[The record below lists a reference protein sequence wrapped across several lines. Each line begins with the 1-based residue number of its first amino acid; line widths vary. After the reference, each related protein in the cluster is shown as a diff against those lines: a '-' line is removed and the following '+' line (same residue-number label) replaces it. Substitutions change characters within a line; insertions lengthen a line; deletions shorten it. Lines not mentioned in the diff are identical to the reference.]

1 MHRHAP
7 RLALSAAAVL
17 SLSLTSLAPE
27 ALASAPPSGQPIVS
41 DVASFHWSS
50 ALASPRMVRL
60 DGTNGSITVSAST
73 DGKLDVRATVSDGD
87 PARVKVVAR
96 EEGAGVVVC
105 VLYADESPDACRVGG
120 VNRSGSGKG
129 HHNDPTV
136 DLIARVPAGVSVAA
150 ETLNGGIHVNASG
163 SEVRATT
170 LNGNIDVSGAT
181 VTEATTLNGNVE
193 ASLSSPPA
201 GRTAFTSNN
210 GNVKVRLPGATN
222 ADVEA
227 STMRGEITVTFPMT
241 IESTPGGFGPKN
253 GKGKI
258 GSGGPKLEAKTIN
271 GNVEIR
277 TGG

>member
-105 VLYADESPDACRVGG
+105 VPLRRRISRCLPRRRRESLGLREGASQRPDG
-120 VNRSGSGKG
+120 RS
-129 HHNDPTV
+129 HRPRPRRCLRRRRDAERWDPRST
-136 DLIARVPAGVSVAA
+136 PA
-150 ETLNGGIHVNASG
+150 ASG

-201 GRTAFTSNN
+201 GAH
-210 GNVKVRLPGATN
+210 RLHFEQWGT
-222 ADVEA
+222 
-227 STMRGEITVTFPMT
+227 
-241 IESTPGGFGPKN
+241 
-253 GKGKI
+253 
-258 GSGGPKLEAKTIN
+258 
-271 GNVEIR
+271 
-277 TGG
+277 